1 MIILFNERE
10 LNLSWGVRFEEK
22 INKLKK
28 SNEITFSFDLTETE
42 QFDGNE
48 IPFNYVISNTNIEVL
63 KGSKTNPLYKWI
75 FFNCNMIQ
83 VHTAPSKWSLG
94 KTIFL
99 KVSYEDVIGSHSE
112 GIIVSKLRDKKLND
126 LLK

>member
-1 MIILFNERE
+1 MIILFNEKE
-10 LNLSWGVRFEEK
+10 LNLSWEVRFEEK

-48 IPFNYVISNTNIEVL
+48 ISNTNITVL

-75 FFNCNMIQ
+75 FFNCNVIQ

>member
-1 MIILFNERE
+1 MIIRFNNKE
-10 LNLSWGVRFEEK
+10 LHLDMRFEER

-28 SNEITFSFDLTETE
+28 SNDITFSFNLPENVS
-42 QFDGNE
+42 FDGSE
-48 IPFNYVISNTNIEVL
+48 ISNIDIEVL
-63 KGSKTNPLYKWI
+63 KGSVTNPLYKWL
-75 FFNCNMIQ
+75 FFNCNLIQ
-83 VHTAPSKWSLG
+83 FHIAPSKWSPG

-99 KVSYEDVIGSHSE
+99 KVSYEDVIGSHSD

>member
-1 MIILFNERE
+1 MIIRFNNKE
-10 LNLSWGVRFEEK
+10 LHLSWEMRFEER

-28 SNEITFSFDLTETE
+28 SNDITFSFNLPETE
-42 QFDGNE
+42 SFDSSE
-48 IPFNYVISNTNIEVL
+48 ISNINIEVL

-75 FFNCNMIQ
+75 FFNCNVIQ
-83 VHTAPSKWSLG
+83 LHIAQSKWSTE

-99 KVSYEDVIGSHSE
+99 KVSYEDVIGSHLDR
-112 GIIVSKLRDKKLND
+112 IITSKLRDKKLDD